1 MIEMRLGPDSTIN
14 TVKTVLWILSWL
26 KALDTKIDFQSSP
39 TLGINL
45 MADRAVLYVSIFLF
59 GFVFCYLLL
68 GN

>member
-14 TVKTVLWILSWL
+14 MAKTALWILSWL

-39 TLGINL
+39 TPGITL
-45 MADRAVLYVSIFLF
+45 MADRAVLYVSIFVL